1 MTTPTP
7 EAIEAA
13 ARAIC
18 AAQFPDVADAYAWNV
33 QFEDGKEEYRA
44 EATAALS
51 AAYPFIAAQAKGE
64 ALREAADACAQDY
77 ETTDTRSVAKW
88 LRARAATIAPDV
100 TP

>member
-1 MTTPTP
+1 MITP

-44 EATAALS
+44 EAIAALS
-51 AAYPFIAAQAKGE
+51 AAYPLIEASAKAE
-64 ALREAADACAQDY
+64 AWDEGFEDGKRQDFEGDDGPRFVNPY
-77 ETTDTRSVAKW
+77 RK
-88 LRARAATIAPDV
+88 DV